1 MKSAIR
7 KRAGDFTAI
16 VVLFVIAV
24 VVAGYVLHNERLRF
38 PFIQEAPFTL
48 KAEMATAQAV
58 VAGQGQT
65 VRVAG
70 GRVGDIG
77 GGSVKNG
84 RGIVSVDI
92 DSQDKHLIHTDATAL
107 FRPQT
112 GVEDMFLEVN

>member
-70 GRVGDIG
+70 GRIGGIG
-77 GGSVKNG
+77 GGAVKNG
-84 RGIVSVDI
+84 RAVGSMGIESPY
-92 DSQDKHLIHTDATAL
+92 KHLICTAATAVV
-107 FRPQT
+107 RP
-112 GVEDMFLEVN
+112 